1 MDTSNVTRLYLETLS
16 TASLIEIADFYGIDI
31 PEHLNRQF
39 IIGELLEVTSDQKA
53 EQPSEADLIETTDI
67 VKVEALPKTY
77 NETKISIVMRNPVW
91 CFVYWDYKKKE
102 YESFVHDPDFL
113 GFSVVFMFL
122 FGEDDDTPAD
132 TFEVPITKK
141 DRARFVLM
149 QHPGFYARAALVA
162 KYREKKQHVLV
173 ESKLVCLPDG
183 LPDLSS
189 KTINKTVPPILKL
202 SGLTDILVSQ
212 YVKHRQS
219 FS

>member
-1 MDTSNVTRLYLETLS
+1 MDTSNVTRFYLETLS
-16 TASLIEIADFYGIDI
+16 TAALIEIADYYGIDI

-39 IIGELLEVTSDQKA
+39 IIGELLEAASDQEKG
-53 EQPSEADLIETTDI
+53 QSSEEELIETADI

-91 CFVYWDYKKKE
+91 CFVYWDYKTKE
-102 YESFVHDPDFL
+102 YEAFLKDPDFL
-113 GFSVVFMFL
+113 GFSIVFMFL
-122 FGEDDDTPAD
+122 FGKNDDTPAD

-162 KYREKKQHVLV
+162 KHREKKQQVLV
-173 ESKLVCLPDG
+173 ESKLICLPGG

-189 KTINKTVPPILKL
+189 KTINKTVSPILKL
-202 SGLTDILVSQ
+202 SGLPDILVSQ